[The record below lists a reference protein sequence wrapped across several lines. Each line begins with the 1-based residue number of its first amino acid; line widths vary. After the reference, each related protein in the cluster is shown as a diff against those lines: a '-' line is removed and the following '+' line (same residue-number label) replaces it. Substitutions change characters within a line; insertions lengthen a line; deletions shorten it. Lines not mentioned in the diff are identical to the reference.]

1 MQFFTIVVLAFLAV
15 AAAFMPAGNMARY
28 CNSTFF
34 RDESSL
40 LLTYQIILLNN
51 FLISTRYYRR
61 MIRSDLEMKSTGKV
75 KFFDVQK
82 GFGFITPTAGG
93 EDVFVHQTAI
103 HSRGFRSLAE
113 GEDVEYE
120 MVEDDK
126 RGKKCAAN
134 VTGPG
139 GDYVQGA
146 PRNDDRNF

>member
-1 MQFFTIVVLAFLAV
+1 
-15 AAAFMPAGNMARY
+15 
-28 CNSTFF
+28 
-34 RDESSL
+34 
-40 LLTYQIILLNN
+40 
-51 FLISTRYYRR
+51 

-75 KFFDVQK
+75 KFFDVSK
-82 GFGFITPTAGG
+82 GFGFITPNAGG
-93 EDVFVHQTAI
+93 DDVFVHQTAI

-113 GEDVEYE
+113 GEEVEYE